1 MVTHHHQEDA
11 AKKMKQ
17 TGREEEEE
25 EDLGSRSLKKIEPGE
40 EHFQT
45 GRINVPS
52 GRR

>member
-1 MVTHHHQEDA
+1 MIPSQSRKTVVCA
-11 AKKMKQ
+11 ARQ
-17 TGREEEEE
+17 EEEE